1 MTLVDRYIYTV
12 GGTTGFVYNMDV
24 HRFDLTTCTWEL
36 VEPKSQYTP
45 EPRLVFN
52 IESAFVAIN
61 IESALVANLRT
72 FAIKKYW
79 VFICIC
85 GLLECFSLSHIWC
98 GHVSKKKADTF
109 ANSVEPSPEVIKV
122 FFMLNLREFEIE
134 IAHKH

>member
-45 EPRLVFN
+45 EPRLVTFN
-52 IESAFVAIN
+52 IESAFVA
-61 IESALVANLRT
+61 NLRL

-79 VFICIC
+79 VFICIF
-85 GLLECFSLSHIWC
+85 GLLECFPLSYMSRDVRKPDFCIW
-98 GHVSKKKADTF
+98 GNKDADQ
-109 ANSVEPSPEVIKV
+109 
-122 FFMLNLREFEIE
+122 LRGNREADQRLCFRLTDSTTHLHLKTEISN
-134 IAHKH
+134 I